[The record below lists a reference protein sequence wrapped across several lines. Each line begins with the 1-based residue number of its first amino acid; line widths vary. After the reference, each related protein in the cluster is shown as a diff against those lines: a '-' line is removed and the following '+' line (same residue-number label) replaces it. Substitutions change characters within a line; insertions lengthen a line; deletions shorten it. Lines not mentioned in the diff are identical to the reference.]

1 MPGGK
6 FPLSVADKHKLFSA
20 APASRADL
28 KRWGDV
34 YREKGLLH
42 DSLEFYQRAGDEEG
56 IRSLAEPAVA
66 EADLVLL
73 QNVWAALKL
82 PVPADALDRFQE
94 RAAALGKDA
103 VAHRASLLLV
113 PSR

>member
-1 MPGGK
+1 
-6 FPLSVADKHKLFSA
+6 VAEKHKLFSA

-42 DSLEFYQRAGDEEG
+42 DSLEFFFRAGDEEG
-56 IRSLAEPAVA
+56 IRSLAEPAVRD
-66 EADLVLL
+66 ADLVLL

-82 PVPADALDRFQE
+82 PVPPDAVNRLQE
-94 RAAALGKDA
+94 RAAALGKEA
-103 VAHRASLLLV
+103 VVGRAALLRV